1 MKRFANIYWKY
12 KTTTSILKN
21 MNKVWLII
29 QREFLNRVQKKSFL
43 ITTILVPLIF
53 PAIIGGMIYYMV
65 KEAESAKPDTVQV
78 VDESGK
84 FSFDSSRRFNFVKID
99 LSLEQA
105 KKAYNETSDFALLY
119 IPQFEIAKPEGLM
132 LYTKENPSIEKV
144 GNLENLLAE
153 RIRELKLEQYKI
165 DPETL
170 KGLKTSVSL
179 NQVNLSETGEEKSS
193 NSGILYGIGFVLG
206 ILIYMFV
213 LIYGIQIMQ
222 GVIDEKTS
230 KIVEV
235 IVSSVKP
242 FQLMMGKIIGI
253 ASVGLLQFTIWI
265 LIITFVSSSV
275 LGYFGLKMPQEQMRE
290 QITNQIN
297 SPEAQEEIEAQNSKA
312 TEFLGMLSEI
322 PFGKIAVVFI
332 FYFLGGYLLYGAL
345 FAAVGSAVDSIQ
357 ESQQFQF
364 PITLPLLI
372 GYMSLFFVILRDPH
386 GPMSFWLS
394 MIPLTSPVAMV
405 GRIAFGVPDWQLA
418 LSIALLIGGFILTTW
433 IAGRIYRVG
442 ILMTG
447 TKVNYKVLA
456 KWFMTRH

>member
-1 MKRFANIYWKY
+1 
-12 KTTTSILKN
+12 
-21 MNKVWLII
+21 MNKILLII

-84 FSFDSSRRFNFVKID
+84 FAFENSERFIYIKVD
-99 LSLEQA
+99 VPLEQA
-105 KKAYNETSDFALLY
+105 KKAYNESDDFALLY
-119 IPQFEIAKPEGLM
+119 IPQFDIYKPEGLTI
-132 LYTKENPSIEKV
+132 YTKENPSIEKV
-144 GNLENLLAE
+144 GNLERFLAE
-153 RIRELKLEQYKI
+153 RIREFKLEQYKV
-165 DPETL
+165 DEATL
-170 KGLKTSVSL
+170 KALRTTVDLKQVS
-179 NQVNLSETGEEKSS
+179 LSETGEEKSS
-193 NSGILYGIGFVLG
+193 NSGMLYGVGFVLG

-290 QITNQIN
+290 QMTQQIN
-297 SPEAQEEIEAQNSKA
+297 TPEAKEAVEAQNSEVV
-312 TEFLGMLSEI
+312 EFLGAMDQI
-322 PFGKIAVVFI
+322 PFAKIAIVFV

-394 MIPLTSPVAMV
+394 IIPFTSPVAMV
-405 GRIAFGVPDWQLA
+405 GRIAFGVPTWELA
-418 LSIALLIGGFILTTW
+418 LSMVLLVGGFILTTW

-456 KWFMTRH
+456 KWFMTKN

>member
-1 MKRFANIYWKY
+1 
-12 KTTTSILKN
+12 
-21 MNKVWLII
+21 MNKIWLII

-43 ITTILVPLIF
+43 VATILVPLIF
-53 PAIIGGMIYYMV
+53 PAIIGGMVWFMIR
-65 KEAESAKPDTVQV
+65 ESESAKPEV
-78 VDESGK
+78 VHVLDESGK
-84 FSFDSSRRFNFVKID
+84 FAFENSKKFNFVIEKE
-99 LSLEQA
+99 SLDKVKES
-105 KKAYNETSDFALLY
+105 YNKTEDFALLY
-119 IPQFEIAKPEGLM
+119 LPVFDVAKPEGFII
-132 LYTKENPSIEKV
+132 YTKENPSVEKI
-144 GNLENLLAE
+144 GDLENVIE
-153 RIRELKLEQYKI
+153 DRIRDLKLEQYNI
-165 DPETL
+165 DKATL
-170 KGLKTSVSL
+170 AGLKTKVDL
-179 NQVNLSETGEEKSS
+179 KQVNITETGEEKSS
-193 NSGILYGIGFVLG
+193 NSGILYGLGFILG

-253 ASVGLLQFTIWI
+253 ASVGLLQFIIWI

-275 LGYFGLKMPQEQMRE
+275 LGYFGLKMPQQQMTEQMM
-290 QITNQIN
+290 NQIDA
-297 SPEAQEEIEAQNSKA
+297 EQKEQLVEAQNTKVN
-312 TEFLGMLSEI
+312 ELLGSLGQI
-322 PFGKIAVVFI
+322 PFAKIAVVFV

-364 PITLPLLI
+364 PITLPLLV
-372 GYMSLFFVILRDPH
+372 GYMGLFLVILRDPH

-394 MIPLTSPVAMV
+394 VIPLTSPVAMV
-405 GRIAFGVPDWQLA
+405 GRIAFGVPTWELV
-418 LSIALLIGGFILTTW
+418 LSMVLLVAGFIFTTW
-433 IAGRIYRVG
+433 VAGRIYRVG

-456 KWFMTRH
+456 KWFMIKN